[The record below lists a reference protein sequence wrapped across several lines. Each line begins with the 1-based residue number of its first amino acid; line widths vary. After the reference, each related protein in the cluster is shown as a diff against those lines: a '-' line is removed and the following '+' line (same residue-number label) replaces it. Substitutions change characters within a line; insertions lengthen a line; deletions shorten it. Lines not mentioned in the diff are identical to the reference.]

1 MKTMGLPLA
10 LAIFLLSVT
19 AILVAIPFE
28 KGALLLI
35 LLTGFGLLFL
45 GLANL
50 RKAKASWDW
59 DRVPGQILASRI
71 EKVFD
76 RMEDEQV
83 SRIQIS
89 YSYSLDGRTYKSN
102 RFRLLRSDENVRSF
116 LDAKSFNE
124 KFVVGN
130 TVEVFVNPLDPT
142 DSVLEGGISER
153 ARSHQLGLVG
163 SGIVVVACSAAIE
176 WFLVFGNP

>member
-1 MKTMGLPLA
+1 MKSTGFPVALTIFLVSL
-10 LAIFLLSVT
+10 LAIL
-19 AILVAIPFE
+19 AAIPL
-28 KGALLLI
+28 KSGALLL
-35 LLTGFGLLFL
+35 LLLAGFGLLFF
-45 GLANL
+45 GLAHL
-50 RKAKASWDW
+50 HKAKASWDW
-59 DRVPGQILASRI
+59 DRGPGQILASRI

-116 LDAKSFNE
+116 LDAKRFNE
-124 KFVVGN
+124 KFAAGN

-142 DSVLEGGISER
+142 DSVLEAGISER

-176 WFLVFGNP
+176 WFLIFGNP

>member
-1 MKTMGLPLA
+1 MKTTGLPLA
-10 LAIFLLSVT
+10 SALFLVSLT
-19 AILVAIPFE
+19 AVLVAIPLE
-28 KGALLLI
+28 NGALLL
-35 LLTGFGLLFL
+35 LLLAGFGLLFV
-45 GLANL
+45 GLAHL
-50 RKAKASWDW
+50 RKAKASWNW

-102 RFRLLRSDENVRSF
+102 RFRLLRSDENLRSF

-124 KFVVGN
+124 KFAAGN
-130 TVEVFVNPLDPT
+130 AVEVFVNPLDPT
-142 DSVLEGGISER
+142 DSVLEAGMSER
-153 ARSHQLGLVG
+153 ARRHQIGLVA
-163 SGIVVVACSAAIE
+163 SGIVVVACSAAIG
-176 WFLVFGNP
+176 WFIFYGKL